1 MLSPRIICGSR
12 TCSPASNLALARRRG
27 AEKRKSG
34 GAWPGPFFCRR
45 NFCRKAQLNHS
56 KTFATM
62 GKKSF
67 RVRTPRPLTRQLRSA
82 DMTRHTGKEQER
94 RRRRPRR
101 RAGRR
106 WLERLSRHPQG
117 EREAPALLRHLAPAP
132 RGGEECLLGGSQTRA
147 PQQLQVLRFQRVRL
161 TCRGVANC
169 LLTLIATQSRPHRQ
183 GPPSDQIH
191 PRDR

>member
-1 MLSPRIICGSR
+1 VLKSVKAAGHGLGLFSAVKISVAKLSSITPKHLR
-12 TCSPASNLALARRRG
+12 PWARR
-27 AEKRKSG
+27 ASG
-34 GAWPGPFFCRR
+34 YA
-45 NFCRKAQLNHS
+45 S
-56 KTFATM
+56 
-62 GKKSF
+62 
-67 RVRTPRPLTRQLRSA
+67 PRPLTRQLRSA
-82 DMTRHTGKEQER
+82 DMTRYTGKEQER

-117 EREAPALLRHLAPAP
+117 EREAPALLRHPAPAP

-183 GPPSDQIH
+183 GPPSDQIY
-191 PRDR
+191 PRDC